1 MAFPRTPHTRLELPC
16 GWGSLVDII
25 RLGSWQS
32 SSCLCGAS
40 QIRQKASK
48 SSKVSLGRENK
59 MGMVIWQDPENT
71 VKSRHLYLALSLWFN
86 NTEFASRFC
95 RGHNTEVMDDLQ
107 IYFIFATESVLC
119 ADLTFLWSFYEC
131 YKTCCFSNSA
141 ALPTTLILHFKLK
154 LTQIRS
160 VRFISFTLKILED
173 SHIRKLKRGL
183 FLVWQLL
190 THLVHI
196 Y

>member
-1 MAFPRTPHTRLELPC
+1 MAVPRTLHPRLELPC

-40 QIRQKASK
+40 QIRLKASK

-107 IYFIFATESVLC
+107 IYFIFATESVLH
-119 ADLTFLWSFYEC
+119 ADLTFLWGFLWC
-131 YKTCCFSNSA
+131 YKTCPFPNT
-141 ALPTTLILHFKLK
+141 ALPIT
-154 LTQIRS
+154 
-160 VRFISFTLKILED
+160 
-173 SHIRKLKRGL
+173 L
-183 FLVWQLL
+183 FLHWDAYKFEL
-190 THLVHI
+190 THLKIRVVYFFCTGNI
-196 Y
+196 RRWSYYRVKERGCSWFDNTWSV